1 MNDALTQ
8 DAKKRV
14 TRGGNHR
21 STDGFRF
28 GGGRRQNSDSDTDAD
43 LLAEHTTDAAED
55 VDVREQNKA
64 AEGGMA
70 PTAAPPMGLLEASVT
85 PHDDAFN
92 HQQELPATFVFP
104 LLGPRGI
111 YYCTTATF
119 QRDQTCL
126 FFVEVPFSLFEEVV
140 RFAVGFVP
148 ATVPLSGAGDVLA
161 AEGAIRLERTFRQGA
176 PSKSSE
182 HCVYM
187 LHGGRGERTQSR
199 SFTDSGN
206 TAVRRVALLLEV
218 PSRGTEIFVRAFGSH
233 RAAEDS
239 DQGPKP
245 LISCRSEAEDMLGAM
260 GFEALCN
267 LSFTDVTATSADAP
281 VAFFPCMSWHCVGS
295 AWEPKSAEDW
305 SSIAIAEASAF
316 IF

>member
-43 LLAEHTTDAAED
+43 LLAEHTTDAADAED
-55 VDVREQNKA
+55 VNVRGQN
-64 AEGGMA
+64 EGVKGGSRDIDQQ
-70 PTAAPPMGLLEASVT
+70 PQLQHDPVT
-85 PHDDAFN
+85 LRY
-92 HQQELPATFVFP
+92 QLT
-104 LLGPRGI
+104 GPRDSLVCGRAHI
-111 YYCTTATF
+111 
-119 QRDQTCL
+119 QRGQTCL
-126 FFVEVPFSLFEEVV
+126 IAVEVPLFPAEEVV
-140 RFAVGFVP
+140 RFGVGFAP
-148 ATVPLSGAGDVLA
+148 STAGIAHNSIASGAGDDILA

-218 PSRGTEIFVRAFGSH
+218 PSRGTEILVKAFGSH
-233 RAAEDS
+233 CAAEDS

-245 LISCRSEAEDMLGAM
+245 LISCQSEAEDMLGAM

-267 LSFTDVTATSADAP
+267 LSFTDVTASSADAP
-281 VAFFPCMSWHCVGS
+281 VAFVPFVLLHRGGP
-295 AWEPKSAEDW
+295 ALAPKSAKDGG
-305 SSIAIAEASAF
+305 SDCVAEASVF
-316 IF
+316 IFCNRK